1 MPGAISGVVS
11 NSQLNGRLVHSGT
24 KFFIDIGDRE
34 EHVLAKCVKQSCSGP
49 YEILAHETIG
59 VAVHAEFCG
68 PFLTGVALNQKTVF
82 AQQPPTQAD
91 IDRDAQVRW
100 EMGMVCLIYLAVVAL
115 YFTRRFVKWRRATAP
130 TR

>member
-1 MPGAISGVVS
+1 M
-11 NSQLNGRLVHSGT
+11 
-24 KFFIDIGDRE
+24 
-34 EHVLAKCVKQSCSGP
+34 
-49 YEILAHETIG
+49 
-59 VAVHAEFCG
+59 HAEFCG